1 MGILSS
7 RNNRIE
13 RTDLHGCLLP
23 TVDPRV
29 EVSGDEHVNIRV
41 QGREEPPVHS
51 EDLADVPGGW
61 VAPHVADVE
70 AGAAAREVTQQPQLR
85 VIWLKVIINPDDP
98 PGIVVRHQVEI
109 VSNTLD
115 KEGKFLIQQFIVHVS
130 PENIYA
136 LCSLLSL
143 DFHKKRSQSLSG
155 PLLSQSLLC
164 CKLIHSKI
172 RALYPQQESSCHSYT
187 HQFSPVFL

>member
-1 MGILSS
+1 MGILSF

-70 AGAAAREVTQQPQLR
+70 AGVAACEVTQQSQLR
-85 VIWLKVIINPDDP
+85 VVRLEVIIDPDSP
-98 PGIVVRHQVEI
+98 AWIVMGQQVEI
-109 VSNTLD
+109 VSETLD
-115 KEGKFLIQQFIVHVS
+115 DEGKYFL
-130 PENIYA
+130 
-136 LCSLLSL
+136 
-143 DFHKKRSQSLSG
+143 
-155 PLLSQSLLC
+155 
-164 CKLIHSKI
+164 
-172 RALYPQQESSCHSYT
+172 
-187 HQFSPVFL
+187 